1 MSTLVETHSARNPRL
16 LLFHAIAVL
25 LGAVLVG
32 GLAYQ
37 QLFRREVYSER
48 ERLQSQRR
56 VIVPG
61 PRGNIYDREGRVL
74 VGNRPRFSVVLN
86 LAELRGELRSEF
98 VKIVRNYREFPKTE
112 RPTADQLER
121 LARSAVAQRYL
132 NQVNAILGR
141 SEKVSQ
147 RDLKRHFDQTLLL
160 PYILLDDLAPEEYA
174 RLIERLPVTSPLQVY
189 TSSTRSY
196 PYGSAAAHT
205 LGFVGINDN
214 PLVEDFPGEDLLT
227 FKMKGSVGRAG
238 LEKKFD
244 DHLQGET
251 GGAIYRVDPA
261 GYKVDRPIAK
271 RLPVQGH
278 NLTTSLDIDLQLAAE
293 KAMEG
298 RVGAAVAIDVHTGEV
313 LVLASKPDYDLN
325 TFVPRLSHEEAAQI
339 EATGGWLNR
348 ALQGVYPAGSTFKI
362 ITAIAGLRAD
372 AIDRSSSATIC
383 PGFFMVG
390 SRRFPCNAH
399 YGHGERNLVG
409 AIRDSCNV
417 FFYKYGIETG
427 ADLMAAE
434 ARRFGYDRPTG
445 IELPSETRRM
455 LVADPAWKL
464 EQLKERWFP
473 GDSAN
478 MAIGQGFL
486 DVTPLQVA
494 AFAASLARG
503 ETTTK
508 PTILHVANRPAQ
520 HSAPIGL
527 DPADY
532 AAIRNG
538 MEQGYQIG
546 SGRLARID
554 GLSGAT
560 KTGTAQ
566 KRTPQG
572 TIELAWMI
580 AFAPA
585 ENPQIAIAV
594 CLESQELDA
603 SFGGGTYSSPIVKAI
618 LEAWKNKQD
627 NPAPKAPVFRVGL

>member
-1 MSTLVETHSARNPRL
+1 MSKLIETHSARNPRL
-16 LLFHAIAVL
+16 LLFHGLVIVLAV
-25 LGAVLVG
+25 VLVG
-32 GLAYQ
+32 GLAWR
-37 QLFRREVYSER
+37 QLFHSGFYNER
-48 ERLQSQRR
+48 ERRQNQRR

-86 LAELRGELRSEF
+86 LADLRGELRTEF
-98 VKIVRNYREFPKTE
+98 VTVMRNYREFAKGE
-112 RPTADQLER
+112 RPTSDQLES
-121 LARSAVAQRYL
+121 LARASVAQHYL
-132 NQVNAILGR
+132 DEINAILGR
-141 SEKVSQ
+141 REKVRP
-147 RDLKRHFDQTLLL
+147 RDLDRHFSQTLLL
-160 PYILLDDLAPEEYA
+160 PYILLDDLAPGEYA
-174 RLIERLPVTSPLQVY
+174 RLIERLSVTSPLQVY

-205 LGFVGINDN
+205 LGFVGINDD
-214 PLVEDFPGEDLLT
+214 PIADDFPGEDLLT
-227 FKMKGSVGRAG
+227 FKMKGSLGRAG

-244 DHLQGET
+244 EHLQGET
-251 GGAIYRVDPA
+251 GGAIYRVAID
-261 GYKVDRPIAK
+261 GYKVDLPIEK

-298 RVGAAVAIDVHTGEV
+298 RVGAAVALDVRTGEV

-325 TFVPRLSHEEAAQI
+325 TFVPRLSHDEAAQI
-339 EATGGWLNR
+339 EETGGWLNR
-348 ALQGVYPAGSTFKI
+348 AIQGVYPVGSTFKL
-362 ITAIAGLRAD
+362 ITAIAGLRSG
-372 AIDRSSSATIC
+372 AIDRDLSSVIC
-383 PGFFMVG
+383 PGYYMVG
-390 SRRFPCNAH
+390 NRRFPCNAH
-399 YGHGERNLVG
+399 YGHGERSFVG

-417 FFYKYGIETG
+417 FFYKYGIDTG
-427 ADLMAAE
+427 GDLMAAE

-445 IELPSETRRM
+445 IELPYETHRM
-455 LVADPAWKL
+455 LVADPAWKAKNL
-464 EQLKERWFP
+464 NEPWFP

-494 AFAASLARG
+494 CFVASLARG
-503 ETTTK
+503 ETETK
-508 PTILHVANRPAQ
+508 PTILHVAGRPAQ

-532 AAIRNG
+532 DAILNG
-538 MEQGYQIG
+538 MMQGYQIG
-546 SGRLARID
+546 TGRLARID
-554 GLSGAT
+554 GLSAAT

-594 CLESQELDA
+594 CLESQEPDA
-603 SFGGGTYSSPIVKAI
+603 SFGGGVYSSPIVKAI

-627 NPAPKAPVFRVGL
+627 HPAEKAPIFKVGL

>member
-98 VKIVRNYREFPKTE
+98 VKIVRNYREFPKAE
-112 RPTADQLER
+112 RPTADQLEH
-121 LARSAVAQRYL
+121 LARSAVAQRHL

-298 RVGAAVAIDVHTGEV
+298 RVGAAV
-313 LVLASKPDYDLN
+313 LV
-325 TFVPRLSHEEAAQI
+325 Q
-339 EATGGWLNR
+339 
-348 ALQGVYPAGSTFKI
+348 
-362 ITAIAGLRAD
+362 
-372 AIDRSSSATIC
+372 
-383 PGFFMVG
+383 
-390 SRRFPCNAH
+390 
-399 YGHGERNLVG
+399 
-409 AIRDSCNV
+409 
-417 FFYKYGIETG
+417 
-427 ADLMAAE
+427 
-434 ARRFGYDRPTG
+434 
-445 IELPSETRRM
+445 
-455 LVADPAWKL
+455 
-464 EQLKERWFP
+464 
-473 GDSAN
+473 
-478 MAIGQGFL
+478 
-486 DVTPLQVA
+486 
-494 AFAASLARG
+494 
-503 ETTTK
+503 
-508 PTILHVANRPAQ
+508 
-520 HSAPIGL
+520 
-527 DPADY
+527 
-532 AAIRNG
+532 
-538 MEQGYQIG
+538 
-546 SGRLARID
+546 
-554 GLSGAT
+554 
-560 KTGTAQ
+560 
-566 KRTPQG
+566 
-572 TIELAWMI
+572 
-580 AFAPA
+580 
-585 ENPQIAIAV
+585 
-594 CLESQELDA
+594 
-603 SFGGGTYSSPIVKAI
+603 
-618 LEAWKNKQD
+618 
-627 NPAPKAPVFRVGL
+627 

>member
-25 LGAVLVG
+25 LGAVLIG

-86 LAELRGELRSEF
+86 LAELRDELRSEF
-98 VKIVRNYREFPKTE
+98 VKIVRNYREFPKAE

-121 LARSAVAQRYL
+121 LARGAVAQRYL
-132 NQVNAILGR
+132 NRVNAILGR

-160 PYILLDDLAPEEYA
+160 PFILLDDLAPEEYA

-214 PLVEDFPGEDLLT
+214 PPVEDFPGDDLLT

-244 DHLQGET
+244 EHLQGET

-261 GYKVDRPIAK
+261 GYKVDRPIEK

-278 NLTTSLDIDLQLAAE
+278 NLMTSLDIDLQLAAE

-339 EATGGWLNR
+339 EETGGWLNR

-372 AIDRSSSATIC
+372 AIDRSSSSTIC

-390 SRRFPCNAH
+390 SRRFPCNAQ

-464 EQLKERWFP
+464 EHLKERWFP

-520 HSAPIGL
+520 HSAPIRL

-546 SGRLARID
+546 TGRLARID

-594 CLESQELDA
+594 CLESQEPDA